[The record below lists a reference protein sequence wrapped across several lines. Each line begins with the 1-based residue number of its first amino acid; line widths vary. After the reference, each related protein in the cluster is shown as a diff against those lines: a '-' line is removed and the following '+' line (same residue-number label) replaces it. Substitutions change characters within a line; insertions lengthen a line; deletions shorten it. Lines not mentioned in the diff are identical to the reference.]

1 MNFRFGGIFSMI
13 HIKCKKCGWRLPF
26 SSKGSEDTVKRRGND
41 NLVCP
46 SCGKPLIKI
55 DRRDLRDSF

>member
-1 MNFRFGGIFSMI
+1 MI